1 MNKEIAVKRLTHFC
15 PPETTAKLRCPER
28 GFYTIL
34 RFKAEEEPVLPE
46 SVPLHP
52 DDTLLLVEINLLNY
66 ADAALT
72 ERALRGIEGLFR
84 LLRDHGCGLIVRF
97 LYDWSGKNL
106 ITEPKSIDVIL
117 GHIGQLG
124 PVIREHADRIV
135 LLQGLFVGNW
145 GEMHGSR
152 FIRSDHLKRLHA
164 SLTRATGGTVAT
176 AVRTPALWRAVTGMS
191 FSSDI
196 PPGAVL
202 PGLFNDAMLGNDS
215 EYGTY
220 SQDPAEREREQRLQK
235 QLSMFVPYGGEVVGN
250 EPESDAQ
257 RAMEAMER
265 TGVSYLNRL
274 YDEVTLEKW
283 RQTSV
288 RDGSIWNGMSYYD
301 YAEAHLGY
309 RFVIRG
315 VKLRQSLSG
324 AMTARIGIENIGFAP
339 IYHDTAAELVFVSED
354 SEVAFPMTGNVD
366 RLSHTGGVR
375 YLCTKLPS
383 LRELRGGVEY
393 EIRFRLRSLK
403 YNVMIP
409 TANQGCDSSGCL
421 IGRYTG

>member
-1 MNKEIAVKRLTHFC
+1 MKRLTHFC

-52 DDTLLLVEINLLNY
+52 DDTLLLVEINLCGY

-72 ERALRGIEGLFR
+72 ERALGGIEELFC
-84 LLRDHGCGLIVRF
+84 LLRDSGFGLIVRF

-106 ITEPKSIDVIL
+106 ITEPKSINVIL

-124 PVIREHADRIV
+124 PVIRAHADRIV

-145 GEMHGSR
+145 GEMHGSQ

-164 SLTRATGGTVAT
+164 SLTRATGGAVAT

-191 FSSDI
+191 FSTHI
-196 PPGAVL
+196 QNNAAL

-220 SQDPAEREREQRLQK
+220 SQDADEREREQRLQK
-235 QLSMFVPYGGEVVGN
+235 QLCMFVPYGGEVVGN

-257 RAMEAMER
+257 RAMAALER

-274 YDEVTLEKW
+274 YDENTLAKW
-283 RQTSV
+283 KQTAV
-288 RDGSIWNGMSYYD
+288 QDGSVWNDMSYFD

-324 AMTARIGIENIGFAP
+324 ALTAQLGIENVGFAP
-339 IYHDTAAELVFVSED
+339 VYHTTAAELVLVLGN
-354 SEVAFPMTGNVD
+354 SEVVFPMNGNAD
-366 RLSHTGGVR
+366 RLCRGEGVR
-375 YLCTKLPS
+375 WLSARLPS
-383 LRELRGGVEY
+383 MRERLGGGAY
-393 EIRFRLRSLK
+393 EIYFRLRSLK
-403 YNVMIP
+403 YNVTIP
-409 TANQGCDSSGCL
+409 TANQGSGTSGCL